1 MLGDSEY
8 GIVVDNSAEGLRD
21 GMKKLITD
29 KSLYAHYLKK
39 ADERKDFLS
48 EDRIMDKLE
57 GYFES

>member
-1 MLGDSEY
+1 
-8 GIVVDNSAEGLRD
+8 
-21 GMKKLITD
+21 MKKLITD